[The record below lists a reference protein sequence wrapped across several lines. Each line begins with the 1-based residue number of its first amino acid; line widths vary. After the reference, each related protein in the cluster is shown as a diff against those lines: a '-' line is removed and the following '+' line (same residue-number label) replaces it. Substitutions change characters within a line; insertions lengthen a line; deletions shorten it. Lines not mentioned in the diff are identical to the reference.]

1 MNTVSDLIA
10 TLEETRPGDDVL
22 DYVASFCEIDRARL
36 THYPDENLIRIA
48 SLVESGPLAVPLQLK
63 GEMIDLMIRN
73 LRGEDG
79 FEA

>member
-10 TLEETRPGDDVL
+10 TLAETRPGEDVL
-22 DYVASFCEIDRARL
+22 DFVAGFAEMDRARL
-36 THYPDENLIRIA
+36 TYHSDEDVILIA
-48 SLVESGPLAVPLQLK
+48 SLVENGPLAVPLQLK

-79 FEA
+79 SAA